1 MNLPKYFQCNSWLSL
16 LLSVLI
22 TAAIV
27 VAGYYSSMLFFVS
40 AVALLEFNRR
50 RRARTEDAL
59 QHLSYNLSAISRVQH
74 SINVGGL
81 NPQKIM
87 ALIVDETQA
96 LTGADGTVIE
106 ILEGDSVVSHY
117 ASGMGLS
124 HLKMRA
130 KIEGSLS
137 GSCLYQ
143 NKVLMCHDTETDPRV
158 NRDLCRKMGV
168 RSMIAAPIR
177 HAGQNI
183 GVLKVA
189 ARQPKRF
196 NDEHVRALELVMNL
210 LSAALGRAYEFSE
223 KIKAKESA
231 ENAARV
237 KSQFLANISHEIRT
251 PLNGIMGMTS
261 LLLDTPLSSEQSDLV
276 RTLQRSGD
284 TLLNLIN
291 DVLDFSKIEAG
302 KLVLEEMDFDLTNT
316 LQDVIKGFRYGVEQ
330 KGLKLHLNIK
340 SSFPTYVK
348 GDPSRLRQILSNL
361 IGNAQKF
368 TLKGHIWVSAE
379 LVRSDDNI
387 ITIRFDV
394 KDSGIGIRPEH
405 INKLFHEFSQ
415 AEAST
420 KRRFGGTGLGLS
432 ITKKLV
438 TLMGGD
444 IGVESQEGVGSTFW
458 FELPFKPGVEK
469 EEVLSTSESEIPFFA
484 LERPMRVL
492 IAEDNQVNQMISLRL
507 VERMGFRADVV
518 ASGKEVLEAL
528 EERPY
533 DFILMDCQMPLMD
546 GYEATEMIRQSQTL
560 TNPKIPIIAMTANAM
575 EGDRERCLKAGMD
588 DYISKPISQKTL
600 RVVLQ
605 KWAQRVA

>member
-1 MNLPKYFQCNSWLSL
+1 MMLVNFSRSSNWLNL
-16 LLSVLI
+16 LI
-22 TAAIV
+22 SIAVTGIIV
-27 VAGYYSSMLFFVS
+27 VAGYYSSLLFFIS
-40 AVALLEFNRR
+40 AVALLEFTRR
-50 RRARTEDAL
+50 RRERTEQAL
-59 QHLSYNLSAISRVQH
+59 QHLSYNLSAISRVQN

-96 LTGADGTVIE
+96 LTGADGSVIE
-106 ILEGDSVVSHY
+106 ILEGDCAVSHY

-124 HLKMRA
+124 RLRTEMKLN
-130 KIEGSLS
+130 GSLS
-137 GSCLYQ
+137 GACLQQ
-143 NKVLMCHDTETDPRV
+143 NKILLCHDTETDPRV
-158 NRDLCRKMGV
+158 NLELNRQIGV
-168 RSMIAAPIR
+168 RSLIAAPIR

-189 ARQPKRF
+189 SRQPHRF
-196 NDEHVRALELVMNL
+196 NEEHVRALELVMNL
-210 LSAALGRAYEFSE
+210 LSAALGRAYEFAE
-223 KIKAKESA
+223 KIKAKEAA

-237 KSQFLANISHEIRT
+237 KTQFLANISHEIRT
-251 PLNGIMGMTS
+251 PLNGILGMTS

-276 RTLQRSGD
+276 KTLQRSGD

-316 LQDVIKGFRYGVEQ
+316 LNDVVKGFRFGVEK

-340 SSFPTYVK
+340 SSFPNFVK

-368 TLKGHIWVSAE
+368 TLKGNIWISAE
-379 LVRSDDNI
+379 LIAADDKAV
-387 ITIRFDV
+387 TIRFDV
-394 KDSGIGIRPEH
+394 KDSGIGIRSEH
-405 INKLFHEFSQ
+405 LGKLFQEFSQ

-432 ITKKLV
+432 ISKKLV
-438 TLMGGD
+438 TMMGGD
-444 IGVESQEGVGSTFW
+444 MGVESEEGVGSNFW
-458 FELPFKPGVEK
+458 FTLPFRPGTGNAETVNIADSDN
-469 EEVLSTSESEIPFFA
+469 VRLV

-518 ASGKEVLEAL
+518 ASGKEVLDAL

-546 GYEATEMIRQSQTL
+546 GYEATEIIRSSKTL
-560 TNPKIPIIAMTANAM
+560 ANPKIPIIAMTANAM

-588 DYISKPISQKTL
+588 DYIAKPISQKTL